1 MIAMAEEAKWYVVHT
16 YSGYENAVAAA
27 VMKAAE
33 NRRMTDL
40 IREVNIPMETVT
52 EITESGEQ
60 KTVERKVFPGYVLV
74 KMILTDDSW
83 HLVHN
88 VRGATGFVG
97 SDGKA
102 VPLTE
107 QEILDLGVER
117 REIVVGYAVGDSV
130 KVNDGPLSG
139 FIGVVEELE
148 PDKDRV
154 RVVVSMFGRETPV
167 DLELDQVE
175 VIKD

>member
-1 MIAMAEEAKWYVVHT
+1 M
-16 YSGYENAVAAA
+16 
-27 VMKAAE
+27 
-33 NRRMTDL
+33 
-40 IREVNIPMETVT
+40 
-52 EITESGEQ
+52 
-60 KTVERKVFPGYVLV
+60 FPGYVLV

-83 HLVHN
+83 HLIHN

-107 QEILDLGVER
+107 QEIYDLGVER
-117 REIVVGYAVGDSV
+117 KEIVVGYGLGDEV
-130 KVNDGPLSG
+130 KVNDGPLAG
-139 FIGVVEELE
+139 FLGIVDELE
-148 PDKDRV
+148 PDKNRV

-175 VIKD
+175 VIKH

>member
-1 MIAMAEEAKWYVVHT
+1 MAEEAKWYVVHT

-40 IREVNIPMETVT
+40 IQEVNIPLETVT
-52 EITESGEQ
+52 EITDSGE

-102 VPLTE
+102 IPLTE
-107 QEILDLGVER
+107 EEIRSLGVER
-117 REIVVGYAVGDSV
+117 REISVAYQLGDTVRVS
-130 KVNDGPLSG
+130 DGPLTG
-139 FIGVVEELE
+139 FNGVVEELE
-148 PDKDRV
+148 PEKNRV

-175 VIKD
+175 TIKD

>member
-1 MIAMAEEAKWYVVHT
+1 MAEEAKWYVVHT

-52 EITESGEQ
+52 EITENGE

-88 VRGATGFVG
+88 VRGATGFVDA
-97 SDGKA
+97 DGKA

-107 QEILDLGVER
+107 QEIYDLGVER
-117 REIVVGYAVGDSV
+117 KEIVVGFDLGDEV
-130 KVNDGPLSG
+130 KVVDGPLAG
-139 FIGVVEELE
+139 FIGTVEAL
-148 PDKDRV
+148 DVSKNSV
-154 RVVVSMFGRETPV
+154 SVVVSMFGRETPV

-175 VIKD
+175 AIKE

>member
-1 MIAMAEEAKWYVVHT
+1 MAEEAKWYVVHT

-40 IREVNIPMETVT
+40 IREVKIPLETVT
-52 EITESGEQ
+52 EVTDAGE

-74 KMILTDDSW
+74 KMILTDESW
-83 HLVHN
+83 HLIHN

-97 SDGKA
+97 ADGKA
-102 VPLTE
+102 IPLTE

-117 REIVVGYAVGDSV
+117 REVVVGFAVGDEV
-130 KVNDGPLSG
+130 KVADGPLAG
-139 FIGVVEELE
+139 FIGTVEAL
-148 PDKDRV
+148 DVARNSV
-154 RVVVSMFGRETPV
+154 SVVVSMFGRETPV

-175 VIKD
+175 VIKE

>member
-1 MIAMAEEAKWYVVHT
+1 
-16 YSGYENAVAAA
+16 
-27 VMKAAE
+27 MKAAE
-33 NRRMTDL
+33 NRKMTDL
-40 IREVNIPMETVT
+40 IKEVNIPLEKVT
-52 EITESGEQ
+52 EITDSGE
-60 KTVERKVFPGYVLV
+60 KTVERKIFPGYVLI

-107 QEILDLGVER
+107 QEIYDLGVEHK
-117 REIVVGYAVGDSV
+117 EIVVGYSLGDNV
-130 KVNDGPLSG
+130 KVTDGPLAG
-139 FIGVVEELE
+139 FYGVVDELE
-148 PDKDRV
+148 PEKDRV
-154 RVVVSMFGRETPV
+154 RVVVSMFGRETPI

-175 VIKD
+175 AIKD

>member
-1 MIAMAEEAKWYVVHT
+1 MAETPKWYVVHT

-40 IREVNIPMETVT
+40 IQEVKIPMETVT
-52 EITESGEQ
+52 EFTDAGE
-60 KTVERKVFPGYVLV
+60 KTVERKVFPGYVLI

-97 SDGKA
+97 ADGKA
-102 VPLTE
+102 IPLTE
-107 QEILDLGVER
+107 QEI
-117 REIVVGYAVGDSV
+117 
-130 KVNDGPLSG
+130 
-139 FIGVVEELE
+139 
-148 PDKDRV
+148 
-154 RVVVSMFGRETPV
+154 
-167 DLELDQVE
+167 
-175 VIKD
+175 

>member
-1 MIAMAEEAKWYVVHT
+1 MAEQAKWYVVHT

-33 NRRMTDL
+33 NRKMTDL
-40 IREVNIPMETVT
+40 IEDVKIPMETVT
-52 EITESGEQ
+52 EYTDQGE
-60 KTVERKVFPGYVLV
+60 KTTERKVFPGYVLI

-107 QEILDLGVER
+107 QEIYDLGVEH
-117 REIVVGYAVGDSV
+117 REINIGFDVGDTV
-130 KVNDGPLSG
+130 RVNDGPLAG
-139 FIGVVEELE
+139 FLGTVEELD
-148 PDKDRV
+148 PDADYV

-167 DLELDQVE
+167 DLELDQVDALDE
-175 VIKD
+175 E

>member
-1 MIAMAEEAKWYVVHT
+1 MAEEAKWYVVHT

-33 NRRMTDL
+33 NRKMTDL

-52 EITESGEQ
+52 EYTDNGE
-60 KTVERKVFPGYVLV
+60 KTVERKVFPGYVLI

-83 HLVHN
+83 HLVRN

-107 QEILDLGVER
+107 QEIYDLGVER
-117 REIVVGYAVGDSV
+117 KEIVVAYAVGDSV

-139 FIGVVEELE
+139 FIGTVDELE
-148 PDKDRV
+148 PEKNRV

-175 VIKD
+175 VVKD

>member
-1 MIAMAEEAKWYVVHT
+1 MAEEAKWYVVHT

-27 VMKAAE
+27 IMKSAE
-33 NRRMTDL
+33 NRRMQDL
-40 IREVNIPMETVT
+40 IFEVSIPMETVT
-52 EITESGEQ
+52 EHTDSGE

-83 HLVHN
+83 HLIHD

-107 QEILDLGVER
+107 QEIYDLGVEHH
-117 REIVVGYAVGDSV
+117 EIVVGYALGDTV
-130 KVNDGPLSG
+130 KVTDGPLSG
-139 FIGVVEELE
+139 FMGTVDELE

-154 RVVVSMFGRETPV
+154 RVIVSMFGRETPV

-175 VIKD
+175 IVKED

>member
-1 MIAMAEEAKWYVVHT
+1 MAEQSKWYVVHT

-27 VMKAAE
+27 IMKSAE
-33 NRRMTDL
+33 NRRMQDL
-40 IREVNIPMETVT
+40 IFEVNIPMETVT
-52 EITESGEQ
+52 EHTDSGE

-83 HLVHN
+83 HLVNN

-107 QEILDLGVER
+107 QEIYDLGVEHH
-117 REIVVGYAVGDSV
+117 EVLVGYAVGDTV
-130 KVNDGPLSG
+130 KVTDGPLSG
-139 FIGVVEELE
+139 FTGTVDELE

-154 RVVVSMFGRETPV
+154 RVIVSMFGRETPV
-167 DLELDQVE
+167 ELELDQVE
-175 VIKD
+175 LVND